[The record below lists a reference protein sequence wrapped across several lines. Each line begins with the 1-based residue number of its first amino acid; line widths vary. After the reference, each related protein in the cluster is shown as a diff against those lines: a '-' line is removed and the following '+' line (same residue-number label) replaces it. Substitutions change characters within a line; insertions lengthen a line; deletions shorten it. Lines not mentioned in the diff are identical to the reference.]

1 MKCPEVYSGFD
12 GLVMSDR
19 RRDEIITYGFVR
31 NLWRESDINHFLFP
45 PHYLIKIMH
54 SYYSNE
60 VIHLLEN

>member
-1 MKCPEVYSGFD
+1 MWVGIHSVKNQTFAKSNMKCPEVYSGFD

-45 PHYLIKIMH
+45 PLII
-54 SYYSNE
+54 
-60 VIHLLEN
+60 